1 MDTEA
6 KLKQIMDVLDQIAED
21 TSVPRN
27 IRRGAS
33 EAKARLAKKNEAL
46 DLRVTS
52 AIMIIDDLANDPNI
66 PLHGRTLIWNVI
78 WQLETVQQIFSRRH
92 RFLLVPALESTLLLL
107 VIPFGALALTG
118 LAAFRLSSDLT
129 SRVPRLVPS
138 R

>member
-33 EAKARLAKKNEAL
+33 EAKARLAKKTEAL

-52 AIMIIDDLANDPNI
+52 AIMIMDDLANDPNI
-66 PLHGRTLIWNVI
+66 PLHGRTRFWHGIS
-78 WQLETVQQIFSRRH
+78 QLDPVKYASVRASEYQPWHAPRR
-92 RFLLVPALESTLLLL
+92 P
-107 VIPFGALALTG
+107 
-118 LAAFRLSSDLT
+118 
-129 SRVPRLVPS
+129 
-138 R
+138 